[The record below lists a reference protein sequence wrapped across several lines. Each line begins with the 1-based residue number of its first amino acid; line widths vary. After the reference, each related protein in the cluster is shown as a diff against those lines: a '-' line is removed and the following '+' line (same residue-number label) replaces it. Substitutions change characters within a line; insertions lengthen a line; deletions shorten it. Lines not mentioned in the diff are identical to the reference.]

1 MKDTL
6 SKWLNSTWK
15 KKSSYLFHNYFFS
28 IPRSHWNKYFWE
40 NHIAHFKFKY
50 LKVQIRKE
58 TFNVKKNKADF
69 SVLCGCIQ
77 LSWGYREREISL
89 GFKVTLTFILMD
101 PQDFKRFC
109 HISSKNYVFPRILTW
124 IRPTL
129 SYNNRTSYSHLYNA
143 LSVADI
149 CNIENF
155 SQSQNTQWLNNI
167 LFIIIQLDD
176 SVLACSYNLWL
187 YKKVLLVK
195 L

>member
-1 MKDTL
+1 M
-6 SKWLNSTWK
+6 SKKRFCVFQVQVVQITDWKRNFHWK
-15 KKSSYLFHNYFFS
+15 KS
-28 IPRSHWNKYFWE
+28 
-40 NHIAHFKFKY
+40 
-50 LKVQIRKE
+50 
-58 TFNVKKNKADF
+58 KADF
-69 SVLCGCIQ
+69 TVLCGCIK
-77 LSWGYREREISL
+77 LSWGYMEREISL

-124 IRPTL
+124 IMPTL

-149 CNIENF
+149 CYIENF

-176 SVLACSYNLWL
+176 SVLACSFNL
-187 YKKVLLVK
+187 
-195 L
+195 